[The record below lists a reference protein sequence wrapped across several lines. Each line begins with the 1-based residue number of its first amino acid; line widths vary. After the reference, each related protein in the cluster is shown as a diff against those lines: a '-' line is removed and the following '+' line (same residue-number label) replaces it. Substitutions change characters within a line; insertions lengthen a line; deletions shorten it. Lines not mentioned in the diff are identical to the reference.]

1 MAQYLAASAKMQEQ
15 LASEQAAQQKRM
27 AEAQAL
33 HQQQMFQLLF
43 SILPTVSPSLLD
55 KPPIL
60 RSVNGVTDLAVESN
74 SALVKKGE
82 DIVADYMKQAQSEL
96 IDDQLL
102 RVLNQQKNG
111 QQNMTH
117 SPGNNPPPPLPL
129 KETSYYKSEPAKDNN
144 TEITEVVLVDEGD
157 LMIGE
162 CYLLS
167 STAAPPSAE
176 LCPTCSF
183 APTYSLCS
191 SIWSNL
197 TGISLLYLTATY
209 TSTIKA
215 FASSLAAIQS
225 PACPHTS
232 NTILRTPEATP
243 SLLAAPGIFSPPN
256 GTIFGHKASFP
267 VHTAPAGSDQ
277 FWTYPQVS
285 YTSLALP
292 TSVSPLP
299 GASSNF
305 SLPKTPYLGHFS
317 YKNSSSADLGSNGR
331 FIQALQPQGTP
342 QAHSCSDGTS
352 VGVSMTE
359 SVISAEN
366 RPIFNLS
373 IEHQPNQVNS
383 LVQSSPQSINIS
395 QMISELVSPS
405 PVVLNN
411 FSHIETSSSA
421 INSGFSANSDT
432 ELVKQLHQQQNRD
445 FCLPSSSERNT
456 KSNKQA
462 ISTANASN
470 RDQTANDTVH
480 NQNTTKNHHS
490 KEIKHT
496 PHAPIVQHT
505 PHIKESEQ
513 TPTPEHHKQG
523 SKPIE
528 TSSMQSSST
537 KQHCSTGETVVPCS
551 LYPKNQNNPAK
562 SQIHSSSFYK
572 QKTPTPSTNRSLPI
586 PSNSFKNKHRF
597 HNQYDPISDLHWEGD
612 GEGENWDILG
622 SSDDDFDNDHND
634 DMLHEGYPGIGR
646 NQETAYAA
654 TNLSFSDAIDWGNMA
669 EDEPLP
675 SWEACADANFKDAL
689 KGKSHNCCL
698 LKQDSSS
705 SILNQTFPPLQNPLA
720 PPSNSPPSTISRP
733 IHLQHPSTTTT
744 STAKSSSS
752 SGGSEFAPGT
762 KPKHPKATTSLL
774 HKQKKLSKAAKREA
788 NALARLSKPSTA
800 IPNQDPDQY
809 QWNLLLADQAKRAEK
824 AASSKETVKPINE
837 VTHVNEGWKEKGGA
851 ALHKCSA
858 NSAETGS
865 LGQFHPH
872 SNAQQLHQA
881 QVISGLQTSP
891 HPNNINQIS
900 SAHDPTLNDAQN
912 KIPHLETP
920 HLALK
925 SCSSTTSE
933 ASLVLG
939 VSKPFQPLPHATNIY
954 MSTLEV
960 APSVVIA
967 HNNFHPHETSF
978 LGQKI
983 VINTALV
990 DDNVSMSDLHFQDYP

>member
-1 MAQYLAASAKMQEQ
+1 MSFPAEHHQPPANTTPNLPPICPNLATIPHAPHAPPHSSSHAPHALPPATSPAPHAPPYQPCTTTLINQPSFTNALFPNLTASAQPVANSLIPCHKTTSGVSLESMAQYLAASAKMQEQ

-33 HQQQMFQLLF
+33 HQQQMFQLLS

-129 KETSYYKSEPAKDNN
+129 KETSCYKSEPVKDNN
-144 TEITEVVLVDEGD
+144 TEITEFMLFNLEQSHRD
-157 LMIGE
+157 L
-162 CYLLS
+162 
-167 STAAPPSAE
+167 SA
-176 LCPTCSF
+176 LF
-183 APTYSLCS
+183 D
-191 SIWSNL
+191 SNL
-197 TGISLLYLTATY
+197 YFHNQGLCIFSSSNPVSCVSADFQNIFCRITVLSPNSADIKFLDDDTSR
-209 TSTIKA
+209 TSTCNI
-215 FASSLAAIQS
+215 
-225 PACPHTS
+225 C
-232 NTILRTPEATP
+232 ILFVIGG
-243 SLLAAPGIFSPPN
+243 SIVLGLGD
-256 GTIFGHKASFP
+256 
-267 VHTAPAGSDQ
+267 APAGSDQ

-317 YKNSSSADLGSNGR
+317 CKNSSSADLGSNGR

-373 IEHQPNQVNS
+373 IEHQPDQVNS

-411 FSHIETSSSA
+411 LSHIETSSSA

-445 FCLPSSSERNT
+445 FCLPSVIESQPSEINP
-456 KSNKQA
+456 SL
-462 ISTANASN
+462 ANP
-470 RDQTANDTVH
+470 RTCFL
-480 NQNTTKNHHS
+480 
-490 KEIKHT
+490 
-496 PHAPIVQHT
+496 
-505 PHIKESEQ
+505 
-513 TPTPEHHKQG
+513 G
-523 SKPIE
+523 
-528 TSSMQSSST
+528 
-537 KQHCSTGETVVPCS
+537 
-551 LYPKNQNNPAK
+551 QNNDFFLFLCFSILTFA
-562 SQIHSSSFYK
+562 
-572 QKTPTPSTNRSLPI
+572 SLLQA
-586 PSNSFKNKHRF
+586 FC
-597 HNQYDPISDLHWEGD
+597 W
-612 GEGENWDILG
+612 
-622 SSDDDFDNDHND
+622 DNDLLFVLFLLSLAAPVLATCDLVWQPFRVSGQIWWHHFFC
-634 DMLHEGYPGIGR
+634 LSCSCGHVGHAVSIG
-646 NQETAYAA
+646 
-654 TNLSFSDAIDWGNMA
+654 
-669 EDEPLP
+669 
-675 SWEACADANFKDAL
+675 
-689 KGKSHNCCL
+689 
-698 LKQDSSS
+698 
-705 SILNQTFPPLQNPLA
+705 QTIA
-720 PPSNSPPSTISRP
+720 
-733 IHLQHPSTTTT
+733 
-744 STAKSSSS
+744 
-752 SGGSEFAPGT
+752 
-762 KPKHPKATTSLL
+762 
-774 HKQKKLSKAAKREA
+774 
-788 NALARLSKPSTA
+788 
-800 IPNQDPDQY
+800 
-809 QWNLLLADQAKRAEK
+809 
-824 AASSKETVKPINE
+824 
-837 VTHVNEGWKEKGGA
+837 EKGGA

-872 SNAQQLHQA
+872 SNAQQVNNGISSMELHQA

-939 VSKPFQPLPHATNIY
+939 VSEPFQPLPHATNIY

-978 LGQKI
+978 LGQKT

-990 DDNVSMSDLHFQDYP
+990 DDNVSMSDLHFQDYPQPRNTHPKIPEQVPMGSLAQNKFSYLETPFSALDSCISANSIRELARQLQQQHKEFVFTVCVGCFLQSKHFSQFWPAPALLQFPALQSSFAALFGSVQVPDAV